1 METMQSLKVKVF
13 MQYVLEFLIERYE
26 YAKMQS
32 DRYYVELEFLDF
44 VDTCREDIKVI
55 LDYMELQPEKF
66 EPFIGL
72 LKKIRTTTSAHRR
85 SASPMKVKIIT
96 FNAGDY

>member
-26 YAKMQS
+26 HAKMQS

-44 VDTCREDIKVI
+44 VDTCREDTKVI

-72 LKKIRTTTSAHRR
+72 LKKIRTPSTPRR
-85 SASPMKVKIIT
+85 AASPMKVKIIT